1 MAETTQTLRSAGVT
15 RSKKKTS
22 QLKEIWRR
30 YRKNKAAVLG
40 LVILV
45 FILGIALF
53 ADLIVPYSK
62 CIEQVGADRLQGPSL
77 THFFGT
83 DEYGRDLFAR
93 VVHGSRFS
101 LFIGV
106 ATSLMAL
113 VFGAILGASAGY
125 FGGVVDNVICR
136 IIDVFAC
143 VPPILLSLAV
153 VAALG
158 TNLRNLIIAITVSCI
173 PGNVRLIRSLVLTV
187 AEQDYVEAARSY
199 GTSTPRILFR
209 YVLPN
214 AMGPIIV
221 NTTMSIS
228 DMILSAAG
236 LSFIGM
242 GIQPPSPEWGA
253 LLSNAQTYLF
263 TAPYMLVFPGIF
275 IILSSL
281 AFNLVGDGLTDALD
295 PKLADLGRLR
305 WKRKKEVLK
314 IENFID
320 LL

>member
-1 MAETTQTLRSAGVT
+1 MNRNKKHAQLAEF
-15 RSKKKTS
+15 
-22 QLKEIWRR
+22 WRR
-30 YRKNKAAVLG
+30 YRKNKTAVIG
-40 LVILV
+40 LVLLV
-45 FILGIALF
+45 LIVGMAVF
-53 ADLIVPYSK
+53 ADLIVPYEK
-62 CIEQVGADRLQGPSL
+62 CIEQVGADRLQGPSMA
-77 THFFGT
+77 HFFGT

-93 VVHGSRFS
+93 IVHGSRYS
-101 LFIGV
+101 LLIGL

-113 VFGAILGASAGY
+113 AIGAVLGASAGY
-125 FGGVVDNVICR
+125 FGGVVDNVISR
-136 IIDVFAC
+136 IMDVFMC

-173 PGNVRLIRSLVLTV
+173 PGNVRLIRSVVLTT
-187 AEQDYVEAARSY
+187 AEQDYVEAAKSY
-199 GTSTPRILFR
+199 GTSNARIIFR

-228 DMILSAAG
+228 DMMLSAAG

-263 TAPYMLVFPGIF
+263 SAPYMLLFPGMF
-275 IILSSL
+275 ILMSSL

-295 PKLADLGRLR
+295 PKLKD
-305 WKRKKEVLK
+305 
-314 IENFID
+314 
-320 LL
+320 

>member
-1 MAETTQTLRSAGVT
+1 MNNRHSRTREQLAEF
-15 RSKKKTS
+15 
-22 QLKEIWRR
+22 WRR
-30 YRKNKAAVLG
+30 FRKNKSAVAG
-40 LVILV
+40 LLILLLLV
-45 FILGIALF
+45 GMALF
-53 ADLIVPYSK
+53 ADLIVPYAR
-62 CIEQVGADRLQGPSL
+62 CVEQVGADRLQGPSAA
-77 THFFGT
+77 HFFGT
-83 DEYGRDLFAR
+83 DEFGRDLFAR
-93 VVHGSRFS
+93 VVHGSRYS

-113 VFGAILGASAGY
+113 AAGAVLGASAGY

-136 IIDVFAC
+136 IVDVFMC

-158 TNLRNLIIAITVSCI
+158 TSVKNLIVAITISCI
-173 PGNVRLIRSLVLTV
+173 PGNVRLIRSVVLTV
-187 AEQDYVEAARSY
+187 AEQDYVEVARSY
-199 GTSTPRILFR
+199 GASNARIIFR

-221 NTTMSIS
+221 NTTMAIS

-253 LLSNAQTYLF
+253 LLSAAQTYIF
-263 TAPYMLVFPGIF
+263 TSPYLLVFPGLF

-281 AFNLVGDGLTDALD
+281 SFNLVGDGLTDALD
-295 PKLADLGRLR
+295 PKLKD
-305 WKRKKEVLK
+305 
-314 IENFID
+314 
-320 LL
+320 

>member
-1 MAETTQTLRSAGVT
+1 MADNRQ
-15 RSKKKTS
+15 KKKKSS

-40 LVILV
+40 LIILV
-45 FILGIALF
+45 FILGVAIF
-53 ADLIVPYSK
+53 ADVIVPYSK

-77 THFFGT
+77 AHFFGT

-93 VVHGSRFS
+93 VIHGSRFS

-199 GTSTPRILFR
+199 GTSTPRIIFR

-263 TAPYMLVFPGIF
+263 TTPYMLIFPGVF

-295 PKLADLGRLR
+295 PKLKD
-305 WKRKKEVLK
+305 
-314 IENFID
+314 
-320 LL
+320 